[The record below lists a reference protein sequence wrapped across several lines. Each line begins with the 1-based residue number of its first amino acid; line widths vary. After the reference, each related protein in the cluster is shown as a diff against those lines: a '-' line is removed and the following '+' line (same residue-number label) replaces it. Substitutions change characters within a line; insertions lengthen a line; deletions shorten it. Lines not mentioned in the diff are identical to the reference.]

1 MKVVRKYKPMTMG
14 QFEAKFPTEE
24 ACKSYLQ
31 ARRWP
36 EGVKCPRCGND
47 KVYELSTR
55 PYHWQCEKCTAD
67 GYRFSV
73 LVGTIFENT
82 NIKLRDWFK
91 VIYLMLTSKKGIS
104 ALQVQRM
111 LGFGSYRTAWSMC
124 HRIRVALGEG
134 DFRKLIGFVEIDE
147 TYVGGKAKN
156 KHKGPG
162 GRGGMGGT
170 GAHGNKT
177 IVAGAVQRKGKV
189 VARVIEKTDGATIE
203 RFVREVVSE
212 KVSLL
217 CADEYRGYDKLSKYF
232 PLGRVNH
239 GADQYVVGAVHTNTI
254 EGFWSLIKRGIMGTF
269 HKVSPKYLPLYVNE
283 FQFRYNNRNNPNI
296 FANAIA
302 EC

>member
-1 MKVVRKYKPMTMG
+1 MRKVTKYKPMTVA
-14 QFEAKFPTEE
+14 QFDAKFPDEG

-36 EGVKCPRCGND
+36 QGAKCPRCGNE
-47 KVYELSTR
+47 KVYELATR
-55 PYHWQCEKCTAD
+55 PFHWQCEKCAPD

-91 VIYLMLTSKKGIS
+91 VIYLMMTSKKGIS

-124 HRIRVALGEG
+124 HRVRVALGQE
-134 DFRKLIGFVEIDE
+134 DFRKLVGFVEVDE

-162 GRGGMGGT
+162 GRGDMGGT
-170 GAHGNKT
+170 GSTGKFF
-177 IVAGAVQRKGKV
+177 IAGAVQRKGKV
-189 VARVIEKTDGATIE
+189 IARVVDRIDNETLHD
-203 RFVREVVSE
+203 FVRKAVSH
-212 KVSLL
+212 KCSLL
-217 CADEYRGYDKLSKYF
+217 SADEWHAYKALKGEYNMGYVHHRRDEY
-232 PLGRVNH
+232 VI
-239 GADQYVVGAVHTNTI
+239 GAIHTNTI

-269 HKVSPKYLPLYVNE
+269 HKVSRKYLPLYVNE
-283 FQFRYNNRNNPNI
+283 FSFRYNNRNNPNI

-302 EC
+302 GC

>member
-1 MKVVRKYKPMTMG
+1 MVRKYKPMTMG
-14 QFEAKFPTEE
+14 QFEAKFPSED

-36 EGVKCPRCGND
+36 GGVKCPRCGNE
-47 KVYELSTR
+47 KVYELAKR
-55 PYHWQCEKCTAD
+55 PYHWQCEKCAAD

-73 LVGTIFENT
+73 LVGSIFENT

-91 VIYLMLTSKKGIS
+91 VIYLMMTSKKGIS

-124 HRIRVALGEG
+124 HRIRVALADGE
-134 DFRKLIGFVEIDE
+134 FRKLVGFVEVDE

-162 GRGGMGGT
+162 GRGDHGGT
-170 GAHGNKT
+170 GATGKFV
-177 IVAGAVQRKGKV
+177 VAGAIQRKGKV
-189 VARVIEKTDGATIE
+189 VARVIDRLDNETLQA
-203 RFVREVVSE
+203 FVRKAVSH

-217 CADEYRGYDKLSKYF
+217 SADEWHAYKGLRGEYPMGF
-232 PLGRVNH
+232 VHHRH
-239 GADQYVVGAVHTNTI
+239 GEYVVGAVHTNTI

-269 HKVSPKYLPLYVNE
+269 HKVSRKYLPLYVNE
-283 FQFRYNNRNNPNI
+283 FAFRYNNRNNPNI

-302 EC
+302 GC